1 MVSLLQMSIT
11 GASFLNTKEQFKEKL
26 LSLSVKQEIAITDE
40 KIDDLVYKLYAITE
54 KERKIIEG

>member
-1 MVSLLQMSIT
+1 MSIT